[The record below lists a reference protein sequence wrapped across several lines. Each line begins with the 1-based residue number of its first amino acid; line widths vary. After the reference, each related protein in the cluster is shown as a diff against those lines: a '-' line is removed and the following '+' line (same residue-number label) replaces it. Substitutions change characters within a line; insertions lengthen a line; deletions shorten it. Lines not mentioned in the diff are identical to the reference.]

1 MGKEDGC
8 LICEKQKGNAYHPP
22 GGYIYKGRYF
32 AVCHAPLNAG
42 PAGTLFIESR
52 RHLLD
57 YTEMNANELAAYG
70 PLLKRVYTHLRAI
83 TGAERIYQV
92 AMIDGVAHFH
102 CWLVPR
108 RRSDTVKG
116 IRFLAMDLTADE
128 STAMEIVNEMRTAMA
143 HA

>member
-8 LICEKQKGNAYHPP
+8 LICEKHTGIAYHPP

-57 YTEMNANELAAYG
+57 YTEMNTDELAAYG
-70 PLLKRVYTHLRAI
+70 PLLKRVYTHLRAV

-116 IRFLAMDLTADE
+116 IRFLAMDLVCTEEAAESVADQ
-128 STAMEIVNEMRTAMA
+128 MRILLAN
-143 HA
+143 